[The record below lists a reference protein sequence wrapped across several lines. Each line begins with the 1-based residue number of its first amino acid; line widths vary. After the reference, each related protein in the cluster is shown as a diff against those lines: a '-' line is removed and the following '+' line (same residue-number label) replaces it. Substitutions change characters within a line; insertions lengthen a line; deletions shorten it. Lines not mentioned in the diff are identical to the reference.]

1 MKRRV
6 TLILLSIL
14 VLLAAGAGICSFL
27 FGWFDGRR
35 YESIEA
41 RAEQALKYAGRKG
54 MNTNYCLFVDY
65 GIPSG
70 SPRVFVWSFAEGR
83 VVYRGHAMHGPGK
96 GSTAETPVF
105 SNAPGSHC
113 SSIGKFE
120 VTRRHG
126 KRNKTGYYL
135 KGLER
140 SNSQAYYRGIMIHS
154 SMWVD
159 RNTWRKYI
167 PLNARSCLGC
177 VTVST
182 RDMRY
187 IGRLVE
193 KEDRHLLLWSYYG
206 TV

>member
-140 SNSQAYYRGIMIHS
+140 SNSQAYYRGIMIHP

>member
-6 TLILLSIL
+6 TVILLSIL
-14 VLLAAGAGICSFL
+14 VLLAAGAGVCSFL

-35 YESIEA
+35 YECIEA

-70 SPRVFVWSFAEGR
+70 SPRVFVWSFAEGK

-154 SMWVD
+154 SKWVD